1 MKTWDKMT
9 VQQKAVKSISTDTLL
24 MNFALRKREPKE
36 EKMLKFIFNQ
46 RILELTEKYN
56 RIEKQLKECLAEVE
70 FSKQKEGYFL
80 NRMCGKPEF
89 MDNDAIALAAQEFAD
104 KEAEK
109 KARKNADELAKQ
121 ATKTSNEGARKPQIK
136 ITKGKLGTKT
146 RKAAGDGGGGAQML

>member
-1 MKTWDKMT
+1 MKTWEKMEINS
-9 VQQKAVKSISTDTLL
+9 KAVKSISSDTLL
-24 MNFALRKREPKE
+24 MNFAIRHRDAKE
-36 EKMLKFIFNQ
+36 KKVLAFIKSQ

-70 FSKQKEGYFL
+70 FSKTKEGYFM

-89 MDNDAIALAAQEFAD
+89 MDNDAIALAAKEFAD

-121 ATKTSNEGARKPQIK
+121 ATKNQNEGARKP
-136 ITKGKLGTKT
+136 
-146 RKAAGDGGGGAQML
+146 